1 MKSKTLNYCDDNVIE
16 IAKSLL
22 GNEIFT
28 KINGKITSGI
38 ITETE
43 AYNGKSDKASH
54 AYLGRKTKR
63 NEAMYMR
70 GGVCYVYLC
79 YGIHYLLNIVTA
91 KENCPKAV
99 LIRSIIPKSGIN
111 EMLSRRSKLKF
122 LKNDHIGPGK
132 VSKSL
137 GINLDYN
144 KEKLNSKK
152 IWIEEKKIIEKKIL
166 AKMRICIE
174 YAEED
179 ALLPYRFILDSSA
192 SF

>member
-1 MKSKTLNYCDDNVIE
+1 MKSKKLNYCNNNVIE
-16 IAKSLL
+16 VAKSLL

-28 KINGKITSGI
+28 NINGEITSGI

-43 AYNGKSDKASH
+43 AYNGENDKASH
-54 AYLGRKTKR
+54 AFMGKKTKR
-63 NEAMYMR
+63 NEAMYMK

-91 KENCPKAV
+91 KVNCPKAV
-99 LIRSIIPKSGIN
+99 LIRAIKPVSGIDI
-111 EMLSRRSKLKF
+111 MLERRSKLKF
-122 LKNDHIGPGK
+122 FKNDHIGPGK

-137 GINLDYN
+137 GINLDHN

-166 AKMRICIE
+166 AKMRIGIE

-179 ALLPYRFILDSSA
+179 ALLPYRFILDSSV